1 MKKILTMILCLSVLF
16 GVSGCSGDSKGAD
29 KKTTETTNEA
39 TAKMSATEKQKNIK
53 DLKAAIP
60 NPEDYLENDEHI
72 RSEDYGEENDTYV
85 YTYIIEKSQ
94 SRTEFFKR
102 YVIACKNAGFSLN
115 YYESLKE
122 ENDEPLNVSSFSAF
136 LIDDDDYEVMVS
148 YYPNDD
154 VAMVMIKY
162 VAENN

>member
-1 MKKILTMILCLSVLF
+1 MKKILIEILCLVMLF
-16 GVSGCSGDSKGAD
+16 GVSGCSSNTKNET
-29 KKTTETTNEA
+29 KENTETAND
-39 TAKMSATEKQKNIK
+39 TAKMPTTEKQKNIK

-72 RSEDYGEENDTYV
+72 RSEDYGEENDTHI
-85 YTYIIEKSQ
+85 YTYIIEKSP
-94 SRTEFFKR
+94 SRTDFFER

-122 ENDEPLNVSSFSAF
+122 ENDEPLNVSSFSGF
-136 LIDDDDYEVMVS
+136 LMDDDNYEVMVS

-154 VAMVMIKY
+154 VVMIMIKY
-162 VAENN
+162 IAENI